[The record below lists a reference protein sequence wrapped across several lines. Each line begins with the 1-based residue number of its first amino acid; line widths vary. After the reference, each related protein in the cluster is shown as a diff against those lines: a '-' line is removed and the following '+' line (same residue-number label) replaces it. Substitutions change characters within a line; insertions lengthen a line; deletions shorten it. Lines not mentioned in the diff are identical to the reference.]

1 MFWSQIKDMK
11 KDKKNSFNTPEG
23 YFDSFHDRLMAR
35 MEKEAQTDSVI
46 PKSDGF
52 AIPEG
57 YWDGVTPK
65 IMSKTVKEN
74 GKVIQ
79 LKSYRTFYYGA
90 AAVAAVFVL
99 VFGINWKSTPTVAF
113 DDLANA
119 EIDAYFESNELDINT
134 YELAELVSL
143 DNVEL
148 NDVLEQDLD
157 AENILQYLDE
167 TVDDIDELNL
177 DYSDY
182 E

>member
-1 MFWSQIKDMK
+1 MK

-23 YFDSFHDRLMAR
+23 YFENFNERLMGR
-35 MEKEAQTDSVI
+35 IEKEVHSESII

-52 AIPEG
+52 SVPEN
-57 YWDGVTPK
+57 YFDEITPK
-65 IMSKTVKEN
+65 IMSKATEEG

-79 LKSYRTFYYGA
+79 LKSYRKLYYGA

-99 VFGINWKSTPTVAF
+99 VFGINWKSTPVVAF
-113 DDLANA
+113 DDLANT
-119 EIDAYFESNELDINT
+119 EIDAYLESNDLNIST

-143 DNVEL
+143 ENVEL
-148 NDVLEQDLD
+148 NDILDQDLD
-157 AENILQYLDE
+157 AESILEYLDE
-167 TVDDIDELNL
+167 NLDDFDELNL